1 MDGDDTSI
9 LGDLG
14 GSDHLPCDVCALL
27 HRYGLQLHFRS
38 LGDEPSSNDDDDD
51 DDDDDVGDDNDND
64 NDVRDDDD
72 DVRPLLHRYGLQLN
86 L

>member
-51 DDDDDVGDDNDND
+51 VGDDNDND
-64 NDVRDDDD
+64 NDVRL
-72 DVRPLLHRYGLQLN
+72 LLHRHGLQLN